1 MTDSQILNS
10 KQTNSLD
17 YSTWRSAY
25 INERGEEVEITEQ
38 LIQQA
43 CGRLQLELD
52 NHLVFSKPKNVAS
65 NRRQERNSLQTT
77 ATPLSHRLPF
87 RAADFT
93 TLTEALDYAA
103 QGNTGAN
110 FYTRRGELYASL
122 PYRDLQA
129 AAQSLARKLLG
140 LGLRKGDR
148 ITLIAK
154 TSPDFLRFFF
164 AAMYAGLVPVA
175 LPAPFNLG
183 SHKTY
188 VQQLR
193 GFLENQQASAAMAP
207 TEYLAFLNEAGKDL
221 GLRMIGTP
229 NAFDQLPAFDGQLPL
244 VSANDVAYIQ
254 YTSGSTRFPRG
265 VVIEQRTVMSNL
277 AGISRDGLKVKSND
291 RFFSWLPFY
300 HDMGLVG
307 LVLVPMATQT
317 SVDYLDPHDFAVRP
331 RQWLNLMSRTQ
342 ATISFSPSFGY
353 ELCAR
358 RLKQGEASHYDLSHW
373 RIAGIGA
380 EMIRPPTLDRFA
392 AALASARFDKR
403 AFLACY
409 GMAECSL
416 AVSFTPLDNGYTV
429 DCIDGKRLS
438 SHSEAV
444 PISAAAHRSRARSFV
459 DCGKPLPG
467 YEVEIRNDMGNTL
480 NERCCGAIF
489 LRGPSVTSGYFNA
502 PLETCEVL
510 SEEGW
515 LNTGDV
521 GYFVNGS
528 LIITGR
534 KKDLIIING
543 RNIWPQDLEYLAE
556 QQPEI
561 RIGDALA
568 FSVPNPYCGE
578 SCVLVAQC
586 REYDPEKRADLVD
599 RLVGTVRIELGIDCY
614 VELVPLHT
622 LPRTSSG
629 KLSRS
634 RARQDFIDGND
645 LQELFATTMG
655 LVNEM

>member
-1 MTDSQILNS
+1 MQIIP
-10 KQTNSLD
+10 T
-17 YSTWRSAY
+17 
-25 INERGEEVEITEQ
+25 
-38 LIQQA
+38 
-43 CGRLQLELD
+43 
-52 NHLVFSKPKNVAS
+52 PK
-65 NRRQERNSLQTT
+65 
-77 ATPLSHRLPF
+77 SHQLPF
-87 RAADFT
+87 RAANFA

-103 QGNTGAN
+103 QGETGAN
-110 FYTRRGELYASL
+110 FYTRRGQIYATL
-122 PYRDLQA
+122 PYRELQI
-129 AAQSLARKLLG
+129 AAQSLARKMLG
-140 LGLRKGDR
+140 LGLQRGDR
-148 ITLIAK
+148 VALIAK
-154 TSPDFLRFFF
+154 TSPDFLRCFF
-164 AAMYAGLVPVA
+164 ASMYAGLVPVA
-175 LPAPFNLG
+175 LPASFNLG

-188 VQQLR
+188 VRQLR
-193 GFLENQQASAAMAP
+193 GFLENQQASAAVSP
-207 TEYLAFLNEAGKDL
+207 GEYLEFLQEAGEGL
-221 GLRMIGTP
+221 GVRMIGAP
-229 NAFDQLPAFDGQLPL
+229 ENFDQLPEQDGELPTIL
-244 VSANDVAYIQ
+244 PDDVAYIQ

-277 AGISRDGLKVKSND
+277 AGISRDGIKVDSGD

-307 LVLVPMATQT
+307 LVLVPLATQT
-317 SVDYLDPHDFAVRP
+317 SVDYLDPHDFAIRP
-331 RQWLNLMSRTQ
+331 RQWLNLMSETK

-358 RLKQGEASHYDLSHW
+358 RLNAGEAIKYDLSHW

-392 AALASARFDKR
+392 KALAPAGFDSR

-416 AVSFTPLDNGYTV
+416 AVSFAPIFSGYST
-429 DCIDGKRLS
+429 DSIDGKHLS
-438 SHSEAV
+438 SHSEALS
-444 PISAAAHRSRARSFV
+444 ITAATHPSRVRSFV
-459 DCGKPLPG
+459 NCGTALPD
-467 YEVEIRNDMGNTL
+467 YEVEIRDDAGRVL
-480 NERCCGAIF
+480 SERCCGTIF

-502 PLETCEVL
+502 PAETRVAL
-510 SEEGW
+510 SADAW

-521 GYFVNGS
+521 GYFVDDS
-528 LIITGR
+528 IYITGR

-556 QQPEI
+556 QQAEV

-568 FSVPNPYCGE
+568 FSVPNPNGGE

-586 REYDPEKRADLVD
+586 REYDPEKRVDLID
-599 RLVGTVRIELGIDCY
+599 RLTGTVRIELGIDCY

-634 RARQDFIDGND
+634 RARQNFIDSND
-645 LQELFATTMG
+645 LDELFAVSMS
-655 LVNEM
+655 LVKEAACV